1 LQDTLYLG
9 NLDAKRDWGHARD
22 YAEGMWRILQLQE
35 PDDFVLGT
43 GEMHSVREFA
53 ELAFG
58 EVGITIAWR
67 GSGRDETGIDAAT
80 RRVLVKIDPRY
91 VRPTEVDHLISDPS
105 KARQKL
111 GWQHTVSFK
120 ELVSEM
126 VRADMKR
133 VKMEARRRNRS
144 E

>member
-1 LQDTLYLG
+1 
-9 NLDAKRDWGHARD
+9 
-22 YAEGMWRILQLQE
+22 MWPTLQLQGPAE
-35 PDDFVLGT
+35 FVLGS
-43 GEMHSVREFA
+43 GEMPSVREFA

-67 GSGRDETGIDAAT
+67 GSGGDETGIDAAT

-120 ELVSEM
+120 DLVSEM

-133 VKMEARRRNRS
+133 V
-144 E
+144 